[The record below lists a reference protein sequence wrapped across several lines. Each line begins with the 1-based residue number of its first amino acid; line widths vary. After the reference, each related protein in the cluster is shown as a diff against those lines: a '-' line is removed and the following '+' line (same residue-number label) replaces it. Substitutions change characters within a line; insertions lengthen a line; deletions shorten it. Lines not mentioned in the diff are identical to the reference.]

1 MKYVMRALVT
11 GKHSFGRKVL
21 HFVTVVAAAMLFLN
35 SPEWAANAGSGCFYP
50 SWCAA
55 H

>member
-21 HFVTVVAAAMLFLN
+21 HFVTVVAAA
-35 SPEWAANAGSGCFYP
+35 NAGSGCFYP